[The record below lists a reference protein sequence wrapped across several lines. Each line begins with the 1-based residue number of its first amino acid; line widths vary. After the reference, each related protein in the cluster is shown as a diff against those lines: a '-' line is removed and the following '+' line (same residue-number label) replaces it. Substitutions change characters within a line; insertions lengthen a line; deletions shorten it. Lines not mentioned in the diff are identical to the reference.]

1 MNKCQLYLLLSSKNR
16 LDGAIQTFWNRQT
29 EILKCVSKK
38 NNGREYW
45 IANSLSQ
52 QDAAYVHNRSVQYND
67 YEISFMWLATDDDD
81 DYALPC
87 LNLIM
92 PCFSF
97 QSIHFAPSK
106 TVSEKV
112 EKNQK
117 YILCFSLYSFHA
129 KVCFPPEVI
138 ASYFISV
145 QYSEKQLNN
154 TELRYYM

>member
-45 IANSLSQ
+45 KANSLSQ

-67 YEISFMWLATDDDD
+67 YKMSFMWLATDDDD